1 MEGGGAPTTLTGL
14 DHTSA
19 LESDV
24 VNEAEIDEPVI
35 NLPPPHTS
43 PTGLRR
49 RGNVLPSRL
58 HDVPS
63 VEMAGVL
70 DPTLVPVATHTPLTG
85 DTANFKQVE
94 NEVPTQVAFVHPLVP
109 RIDVE

>member
-24 VNEAEIDEPVI
+24 VNEADVDEAVI

-43 PTGLRR
+43 PPGLR

-70 DPTLVPVATHTPLTG
+70 DPTLTPVATHMPLIG
-85 DTANFKQVE
+85 DTANFQQVE